1 MDRNQEIVYIKVKD
15 LEPYENN
22 PRFNDM
28 AVEAVANSIK
38 EFGFLQPVVVNEYNV
53 LLAGHTRTK
62 AAEKLGMELVPA
74 IIANDLT
81 EAQEKA
87 FRLADN
93 KTAEIAEWDFEALER
108 ELHDIEDI
116 DMALFGFEELDR
128 ALEEIEEDKDLN
140 EESEEPKTSRVQKG
154 DVWKLG
160 NHRIMCGDS
169 TNPDDLDILTQGQEM
184 DLCVTDPPYG
194 VSYTDKW
201 QHIKG
206 RESGLR
212 VNKEIENDSLDEKS
226 LKDFLLKAFQNM
238 GNALKPGGVYYIWHP
253 GMIGLVFKEVLDEL
267 GLKPRQILIWI
278 KHHFVI
284 TRQDYNWKH
293 EPCFYGWKEG
303 AAHYYCGD
311 FTKTT
316 ILDQAPNLK
325 SADKE
330 ELVEYIK
337 LLQDEVDRTTTVMRA
352 DKPVTSDL
360 HPTMKP
366 VKLMARCILNSSK
379 QGEKVLD
386 LFGGSGSTLIACQ
399 QLDRKCY
406 MMELDPGYAEIIITR
421 WEEYTGEEAE
431 RIN

>member
-1 MDRNQEIVYIKVKD
+1 MDRNQEMVYIKVKD

-62 AAEKLGMELVPA
+62 AAEKLGMEEVPA

-108 ELHDIEDI
+108 ELRDIEDI

-160 NHRIMCGDS
+160 NHRLMCGDS
-169 TNPDDLDILTQGQEM
+169 TNSDDLDLLTQGQEM
-184 DLCVTDPPYG
+184 DLCVTDPPYNVDYEG
-194 VSYTDKW
+194 TAGK
-201 QHIKG
+201 
-206 RESGLR
+206 
-212 VNKEIENDSLDEKS
+212 IENDNMSDAEFSDFAYKTCMQLKRV
-226 LKDFLLKAFQNM
+226 LKD
-238 GNALKPGGVYYIWHP
+238 GGVYYLWHADGKSTP
-253 GMIGLVFKEVLDEL
+253 WRNALIDLDIGA
-267 GLKPRQILIWI
+267 RQTLIWV
-278 KHHFVI
+278 KDRA
-284 TRQDYNWKH
+284 TLSRQDYNWKH
-293 EPCFYGWKEG
+293 EPCLYGWKDG
-303 AAHYYCGD
+303 AAHYYCQD
-311 FTKTT
+311 FTETT
-316 ILDQAPNLK
+316 ILENKPNIKKLNE
-325 SADKE
+325 E
-330 ELVEYIK
+330 ELREYARELEDIIA
-337 LLQDEVDRTTTVMRA
+337 DGSSIIRV
-352 DKPVTSDL
+352 DKPEKSEL

-366 VKLMARCILNSSK
+366 VKLMAKSILNSSE
-379 QGEKVLD
+379 QGDKVID
-386 LFGGSGSTLIACQ
+386 LFGGSGTTMIACQ
-399 QLDRKCY
+399 QTDRNAY
-406 MMELDPGYAEIIITR
+406 LMEFDPIYAEAIIQR

-431 RIN
+431 RLNS